1 MRRATQNGV
10 VLVVGVTS
18 ATAAV
23 NGLFLNFVKPALRI
37 PLIVAAVLLVGLGLY
52 GFLVEER
59 RRQATPLAEEGS
71 DQASE
76 HGHGSRGPRVGWLLV
91 IPFLLLGVVVPPP
104 LGSYAAQQDDG
115 KVTESNAGEFGPL
128 PAGDPVEIGLGE
140 YSSRALYDPASL
152 TGRSVRLTGFSSPG
166 DGGRWVLTRMALNC
180 CAADGFAI
188 KVAVQNAPEVG
199 TDEWVEVTG
208 TFDANAQR
216 VAGADALPVFVVD
229 DLRPVGTPENPYE

>member
-1 MRRATQNGV
+1 MKRATQNGV
-10 VLVVGVTS
+10 ILVVGVTS
-18 ATAAV
+18 ATAAI

-37 PLIVAAVLLVGLGLY
+37 PLIVAAVLLVALGLY

-59 RRQATPLAEEGS
+59 RRQARPPAAG
-71 DQASE
+71 DADPAGQ

-91 IPFLLLGVVVPPP
+91 IPFLMLGVVVPPP

-115 KVTESNAGEFGPL
+115 IVTEANVEDFGPM
-128 PAGDPVEIGLGE
+128 PAGNPAVLGLGE
-140 YSSRALYDPASL
+140 YSARALSDPASL

-208 TFDANAQR
+208 SFDANAQR
-216 VAGADALPVFVVD
+216 VAGADSLPVFVVD
-229 DLRPVGTPENPYE
+229 DLRRVGVPENPYE

>member
-37 PLIVAAVLLVGLGLY
+37 PLIVAAVLLIGLGLY
-52 GFLVEER
+52 GFFVEER
-59 RRQATPLAEEGS
+59 RRQAASLAE
-71 DQASE
+71 ASADE
-76 HGHGSRGPRVGWLLV
+76 HGHGHGSHGPRVGWLLV

-115 KVTESNAGEFGPL
+115 IVTEANAEDFGPL
-128 PAGDPVEIGLGE
+128 PAGDPVELGLGE
-140 YSSRALYDPASL
+140 YSARALSDPSSL
-152 TGRSVRLTGFSSPG
+152 AGRTVRLTGFSSPG

-199 TDEWVEVTG
+199 TDDWVEVTG
-208 TFDANAQR
+208 TFDPNAQR
-216 VAGADALPVFVVD
+216 VAGADSLPVLVVD